1 MSAEDAVKAG
11 TEIARKYGE
20 NEDIQR
26 KVRPEKVEPSYYR
39 VELEKEGRSS
49 WSGGWAGGR
58 TR

>member
-1 MSAEDAVKAG
+1 MNNEETIQAG

-20 NEDIQR
+20 NEEVQR
-26 KVRPEKVEPSYYR
+26 QNQPDKVVPSYYR
-39 VELEKEGRSS
+39 VQLEKEGQSE

>member
-1 MSAEDAVKAG
+1 MSAEDVVKAG

-20 NEDIQR
+20 NEEIQR
-26 KVRPEKVEPSYYR
+26 KARPERVQPSYYR

-58 TR
+58 T